1 MVTVVENP
9 PSKKTTRLK
18 AGSLDNFALR
28 VRRARK
34 ELVLTIQGFST
45 ASGIPTSTIKNYELG
60 HSKPTAENLQKMF
73 TAGVNPMWV
82 LLGHRPILL
91 VKPKLTPEQKAKLVK
106 IKARMAALMDSSDAK
121 AKHSSII
128 SKKPLVVE

>member
-1 MVTVVENP
+1 MVTVSQST
-9 PSKKTTRLK
+9 PSKKPTRPK
-18 AGSLDNFALR
+18 AVALDDFAQR
-28 VRRARK
+28 VIQARK

-73 TAGVNPMWV
+73 AAGVNPMWV

-91 VKPKLTPEQKAKLVK
+91 VKPKLTPEQKAKLAK
-106 IKARMAALMDSSDAK
+106 IKVRMAALMASTDAK
-121 AKHSSII
+121 TKHSAVIR
-128 SKKPLVVE
+128 KKPLVVE